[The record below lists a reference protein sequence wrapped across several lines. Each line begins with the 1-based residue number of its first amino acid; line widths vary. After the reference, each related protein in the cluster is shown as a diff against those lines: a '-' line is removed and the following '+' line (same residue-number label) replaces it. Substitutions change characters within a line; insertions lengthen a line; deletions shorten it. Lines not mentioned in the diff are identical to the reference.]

1 MHVLLTLGAA
11 GCAVDAARSLDP
23 SRAATFGIAP
33 AMPITFFVGA
43 ACVILGFALAL
54 FSSRP
59 KPWLLASYVVLLIA
73 FLHGVV
79 TFADVVPRYS
89 WSYRHIGVEQFI
101 FNSGTINPN
110 IDAYHN
116 WPGFF
121 AVGATFTKLV
131 GMHPLQYATWAQV
144 FFNLL
149 MVPTILFIARS
160 FTEEVRLRWLTVLF
174 FVLGNWVGNDYYA
187 PQALGFYL
195 AFTAVAITLWLLSR
209 FPKPRV
215 GTSVLKRVVTRLWSR
230 TTHLRPDLPSY
241 ARSVVNAP
249 QQRAAVLVI
258 LLVFA
263 ALVPTHQLTP
273 LLVVMVYGVLVVL
286 RRVRHPWILIAMV
299 DLLAGMWWIFARTY
313 LQSDSSD
320 TKIQF
325 STSHATGPS
334 ASSGLTTLSSGL
346 RWVILL
352 SAAHSLLV
360 WALAGTGILRR
371 LRAGF
376 SDVEAYVVM
385 FTPLFAVPF
394 IAYGGEIALRVY
406 LFSLPGAAYLAA
418 TSVLPRYSSW
428 RRRSSFVATIAI
440 ATALCG
446 LFLFSA
452 YGRESFNYI
461 RPGELEL
468 VKQLERVGT
477 SNSALVMV
485 APRQYG
491 RQTENYYYYN
501 RPIEGVGSLLE
512 IEDVPLKGRVLTDTD
527 IASAITVLSDR
538 SYFLPT
544 YVFFTVS
551 QEKYI
556 DSFGLMPPGE
566 YARLEQMFRDS
577 GRFETLASNRD
588 GTLLRL
594 TYPPDLSPATATP
607 EATAPPSTGDAP
619 TVPATTSPVSPTDAP
634 ASTTPAST
642 TPASTTPA
650 STTPAARP

>member
-1 MHVLLTLGAA
+1 VVLTLGAA
-11 GCAVDAARSLDP
+11 ACAIDAAHRLDP
-23 SRAATFGIAP
+23 SRAATYGLAP
-33 AMPITFFVGA
+33 VLPITYFIGA
-43 ACVILGFALAL
+43 GCVLLGFTLAL
-54 FSSRP
+54 FTGRP
-59 KPWLLASYVVLLIA
+59 KAWLLGFYVVLLIA

-101 FNSGTINPN
+101 FKNGTIDPN

-149 MVPTILFIARS
+149 TVPTILFIARS

-174 FVLGNWVGNDYYA
+174 FILGNWVGNDYYA

-209 FPKPRV
+209 FPNPRKGV
-215 GTSVLKRVVTRLWSR
+215 SLLKRVVTRLWSR
-230 TTHLRPDLPSY
+230 TTHLRPDLPSSER
-241 ARSVVNAP
+241 ATVNAT

-273 LLVVMVYGVLVVL
+273 LLVIMIYGALVLL
-286 RRVRHPWILIAMV
+286 RRVRQPWILIAMV
-299 DLLAGMWWIFARTY
+299 ELVAGLWWIFARTY
-313 LQSDSSD
+313 LRSGATD
-320 TKIQF
+320 TKLSF
-325 STSHATGPS
+325 TTSHATGPS
-334 ASSGLTTLSSGL
+334 ASSGLTTLSTGL
-346 RWVILL
+346 RWVIIL
-352 SAAHSLLV
+352 SAVHALLIWV
-360 WALAGTGILRR
+360 VAGTGILRR

-376 SDVEAYVVM
+376 SDVEAYVVL

-418 TSVLPRYSSW
+418 ASILPRYSSW
-428 RRRSSFVATIAI
+428 RRRSSFVATIVI
-440 ATALCG
+440 ATTLGG
-446 LFLFSA
+446 LFVFSA

-468 VKQLERVGT
+468 VKELELVAQP
-477 SNSALVMV
+477 NSDLVMV

-501 RPIEGVGSLLE
+501 RPITGVDSLLE
-512 IEDVPLKGRVLTDTD
+512 ITDVPLRGRVLTDAD
-527 IASAITVLSDR
+527 IASAITVISDR
-538 SYFLPT
+538 SYSLPT
-544 YVFFTVS
+544 YILFTVS
-551 QEKYI
+551 QERYI
-556 DSFGLMPPGE
+556 ESFGLMPAGQ
-566 YARLEQMFRDS
+566 YARLEQMLRDS
-577 GRFETLASNRD
+577 GRFETLVSNQD

-594 TYPPDLSPATATP
+594 TYPPDPSAATP
-607 EATAPPSTGDAP
+607 APSSSDPPADGDTPSAPTSTAP
-619 TVPATTSPVSPTDAP
+619 VATSEAP
-634 ASTTPAST
+634 ASTTPA
-642 TPASTTPA
+642 AGA
-650 STTPAARP
+650 